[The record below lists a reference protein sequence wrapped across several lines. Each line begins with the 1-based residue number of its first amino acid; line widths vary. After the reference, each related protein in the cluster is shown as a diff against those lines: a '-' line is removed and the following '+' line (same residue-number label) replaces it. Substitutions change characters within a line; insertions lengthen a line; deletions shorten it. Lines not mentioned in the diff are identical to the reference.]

1 MTGTQALSSSIAQAR
16 KWGGVALL
24 LGVGLGHGPAGWA
37 QSLAPVQASV
47 QNWSFKGPLGHF
59 DLAAVQRGY
68 AVFAG
73 VCASCHGLTQVHF
86 SDLAGMGLTSEQI
99 AALAEAWQVPD
110 GLDAEGRLKHRK
122 AQPDDALPEPYPNA
136 QAARAANRGAVPP
149 DLSRITQVYPGGPDR
164 VFALL
169 TGYGAPTSHQN
180 EKGSAAGEGLVGGTH
195 PAAVAGGEGGFAN
208 PYAIGHR
215 TAMPPPLRD
224 GAVVFADGTQA
235 TAEQEARDVT
245 TFLAWVSNPHADSKR
260 RLGVGVALYLCF
272 LATLLVILK
281 RRIWSHVRK

>member
-1 MTGTQALSSSIAQAR
+1 
-16 KWGGVALL
+16 
-24 LGVGLGHGPAGWA
+24 
-37 QSLAPVQASV
+37 
-47 QNWSFKGPLGHF
+47 
-59 DLAAVQRGY
+59 
-68 AVFAG
+68 
-73 VCASCHGLTQVHF
+73 
-86 SDLAGMGLTSEQI
+86 
-99 AALAEAWQVPD
+99 VPD
-110 GLDAEGRLKHRK
+110 GLDGEGRLKHRK
-122 AQPDDALPEPYPNA
+122 ANPDDALPPPYPTP

-149 DLSRITQVYPGGPDR
+149 DLSRITQVYPGGADR

-169 TGYGAPTSHQN
+169 TGYGAQALST
-180 EKGSAAGEGLVGGTH
+180 ATGG
-195 PAAVAGGEGGFAN
+195 AGGFAN

-224 GAVVFADGTQA
+224 GAVVYADGTQA

>member
-1 MTGTQALSSSIAQAR
+1 M
-16 KWGGVALL
+16 
-24 LGVGLGHGPAGWA
+24 GVGLGHGPAGWA
-37 QSLAPVQASV
+37 QSLAPAQAPV

-99 AALAEAWQVPD
+99 AALAEAWQVPY

-169 TGYGAPTSHQN
+169 TGYGAPPSHQN
-180 EKGSAAGEGLVGGTH
+180 EKGSAAGEGLVGGAFST
-195 PAAVAGGEGGFAN
+195 ATGGAGGFAN

-224 GAVVFADGTQA
+224 GAVVYADGTQA

>member
-1 MTGTQALSSSIAQAR
+1 MTRMQVLSSSIAQAR

-37 QSLAPVQASV
+37 QSLAPAQAPV

-99 AALAEAWQVPD
+99 AALAEAWQVPY

-136 QAARAANRGAVPP
+136 QAARSANRGAVPP

-169 TGYGAPTSHQN
+169 TGYGAPPSHQN
-180 EKGSAAGEGLVGGTH
+180 EKGALLAKVGVEGLTLQAWRAGRAALPTPMPLGTALPCPRLCEMARWCMPMAH
-195 PAAVAGGEGGFAN
+195 RPLQSRKRAMSPPFWRGF
-208 PYAIGHR
+208 PTRMR
-215 TAMPPPLRD
+215 TASA
-224 GAVVFADGTQA
+224 GWV
-235 TAEQEARDVT
+235 
-245 TFLAWVSNPHADSKR
+245 LAWRCICVFSP
-260 RLGVGVALYLCF
+260 LYL
-272 LATLLVILK
+272 
-281 RRIWSHVRK
+281 